1 MFVLSGRLNEADS
14 KYLDDIFTNNQGI
27 IRYTAVRILKNY
39 SEEDVKDCVMD
50 VFCIACIKIDD
61 LKASPNPTGWLV
73 NTAKNVCMNFIR
85 RSATVYKHGVEE
97 SEEYI
102 FTQSS
107 FENDIVE
114 NMVYEQ
120 WMRNHV
126 TTRILH
132 MLNKSEREYYNLK
145 YRKGLSAEDIAKRKN
160 KSIGS
165 VRVGI
170 SRMEKN
176 IRRIVLR
183 REFEKN
189 K

>member
-1 MFVLSGRLNEADS
+1 
-14 KYLDDIFTNNQGI
+14 
-27 IRYTAVRILKNY
+27 
-39 SEEDVKDCVMD
+39 
-50 VFCIACIKIDD
+50 
-61 LKASPNPTGWLV
+61 
-73 NTAKNVCMNFIR
+73 MNFIR

-114 NMVYEQ
+114 NMVYEE
-120 WMRNHV
+120 WMRDHV